1 MDESIAPLRLTR
13 NAASRRSC
21 VGLPP
26 AVTLCAVTRA
36 EAEERARSLQ
46 ENDPARETHRFV
58 PRETANGEWEIAR
71 VEVPAALRRG
81 ALTESIEA
89 RPRPPTADDP
99 RTGNERRLPGLPGGV

>member
-46 ENDPARETHRFV
+46 ENDPARETHR
-58 PRETANGEWEIAR
+58 